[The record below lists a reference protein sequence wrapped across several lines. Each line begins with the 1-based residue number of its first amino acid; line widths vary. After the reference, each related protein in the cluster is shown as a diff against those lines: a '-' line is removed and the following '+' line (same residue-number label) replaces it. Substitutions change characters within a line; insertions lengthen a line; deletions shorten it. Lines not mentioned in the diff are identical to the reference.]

1 MVVLSN
7 PTGNTIVRAIARA
20 LRRAGWL
27 EALHTTIALPD
38 PGARWWCPAAVRS
51 QLLRRHF
58 EVEYRLVHAHPAL
71 ELTRLLSSRLGYRSL
86 TRTGGIASVE
96 AVYRQF
102 DRHVA
107 RLIESPR
114 ISDRVRTVYAYEDA
128 AEHTFTAAKTR
139 GLACVYEMPIAH
151 WQTVQRLLHEEA
163 ERLPR
168 WRQTIQGLDD
178 SPSKLARKNRELE
191 LADAIVVPSRFV
203 LDSLPP
209 SIRASKR
216 CQLAPFGAPPVAAFG
231 AAGRVPQR
239 DAQGPLRVLFA
250 GAMTQRK
257 GLADLFAAMRLLD
270 RRDVELVVLGA
281 LNAPMTFYRSECAG
295 FRYEGTRP
303 HAEVLDLMRTC
314 DVLALP
320 ALVEGR
326 ALVQQEALACGLPL
340 IVTPNTGGDDLIEE
354 GRTGFVVPIRSPEAI
369 ADRLEWF
376 ADHRDE
382 LPEMRGHAVRKA
394 AETSWLHYEN
404 HVLDLVR
411 DSFAWTLHATA
422 F

>member
-20 LRRAGWL
+20 LRRAEWL
-27 EALHTTIALPD
+27 DALYTTIAFPD
-38 PGARWWCPAAVRS
+38 PGEHWWLPTGARS
-51 QLLRRHF
+51 QLLRRYF

-71 ELTRLLSSRLGYRSL
+71 ECVRLAASRLGYGQLSRP
-86 TRTGGIASVE
+86 GGIASVE
-96 AVYRQF
+96 AVYREF
-102 DRHVA
+102 DRYVA
-107 RLIESPR
+107 RR
-114 ISDRVRTVYAYEDA
+114 IGSRRVSDRVRTVYAYEDA
-128 AEHTFTAAKTR
+128 SEYSFEAARAR
-139 GLACVYEMPIAH
+139 GLACIYEMPIAH

-163 ERLPR
+163 ERLPD

-178 SPSKLARKNRELE
+178 SPAKLDRKTHELE

-203 LDSLPP
+203 LESLPP

-216 CQLAPFGAPPVAAFG
+216 CLLAPFGAPSPAAYADDTRRT
-231 AAGRVPQR
+231 AA
-239 DAQGPLRVLFA
+239 GPLRVMFA
-250 GAMTQRK
+250 GSMTQRK

-281 LNAPMTFYRSECAG
+281 LNAPMAFYRSQFDA

-303 HAEVLDLMRTC
+303 HTGVLDVMRTC

-354 GRTGFVVPIRSPEAI
+354 GRTGFIVPIRSPEAI
-369 ADRLEWF
+369 AERIAWF
-376 ADHRDE
+376 ADHRHE
-382 LPEMRGHAVRKA
+382 LPDMRRHAVRKA

-404 HVLDLVR
+404 QVLDLVR
-411 DSFAWTLHATA
+411 DTFGSELHAA
-422 F
+422 AS